1 MRERFETKSKS
12 NLLKEIE
19 DILADASQS
28 ELSSIKESIMNR
40 NSMRTEKTQ
49 IEEPGS
55 TQSTVSTTM
64 LNQNVDRVPSGKT
77 IDSRSKSTFQPRPL
91 INDDEEEAKLSSN
104 QSIAS
109 SKKGGIRLSTP
120 SSTKDQP
127 STQRG
132 KNLDSH
138 GFSSNQS
145 RPLINDDKEEAKLS
159 SNQSIASSEKGG
171 TRLSTPLSM
180 TDQQSTLINGDEEEA
195 QLPSHQGEEA
205 QMSSHQSTKSSDKG
219 EARLSPRQ

>member
-19 DILADASQS
+19 DILADAPQS

-49 IEEPGS
+49 MEELGSTQS

-64 LNQNVDRVPSGKT
+64 LKQNMDL
-77 IDSRSKSTFQPRPL
+77 DPL
-91 INDDEEEAKLSSN
+91 
-104 QSIAS
+104 
-109 SKKGGIRLSTP
+109 
-120 SSTKDQP
+120 
-127 STQRG
+127 G

-145 RPLINDDKEEAKLS
+145 RPLINDDEEEAKLS

-171 TRLSTPLSM
+171 TRLSTPLST
-180 TDQQSTLINGDEEEA
+180 TDQPSTLINGDEEEA
-195 QLPSHQGEEA
+195 QLPSHQ
-205 QMSSHQSTKSSDKG
+205 STKSSDKG
-219 EARLSPRQ
+219 EARLSPQQ

>member
-1 MRERFETKSKS
+1 MREQFETKSKS

-19 DILADASQS
+19 DILADASKS

-49 IEEPGS
+49 MEEPGS

-77 IDSRSKSTFQPRPL
+77 TDSRSKSTFQPRPL
-91 INDDEEEAKLSSN
+91 INGDEEEAQL
-104 QSIAS
+104 
-109 SKKGGIRLSTP
+109 
-120 SSTKDQP
+120 
-127 STQRG
+127 
-132 KNLDSH
+132 
-138 GFSSNQS
+138 SSNQS
-145 RPLINDDKEEAKLS
+145 RPLINDDEEEAKLS

-180 TDQQSTLINGDEEEA
+180 TDQQSTLINGDEEET
-195 QLPSHQGEEA
+195 QLHSRQPNTLINGDEEEA
-205 QMSSHQSTKSSDKG
+205 QMPSHQSTKSSDKG

>member
-28 ELSSIKESIMNR
+28 ELSSIKESIVDR
-40 NSMRTEKTQ
+40 RTSMRTGKTQ
-49 IEEPGS
+49 MEEPGS
-55 TQSTVSTTM
+55 TQSTRSTVSTTM
-64 LNQNVDRVPSGKT
+64 LKQNMDL
-77 IDSRSKSTFQPRPL
+77 DPL
-91 INDDEEEAKLSSN
+91 
-104 QSIAS
+104 
-109 SKKGGIRLSTP
+109 
-120 SSTKDQP
+120 
-127 STQRG
+127 G

-145 RPLINDDKEEAKLS
+145 RPLINDDEEEAKLS

-180 TDQQSTLINGDEEEA
+180 TDQPSTLTNGDEEEA
-195 QLPSHQGEEA
+195 QLPSHQPNTLINGDEEEA
-205 QMSSHQSTKSSDKG
+205 QMPSHQSTKSSEKG
-219 EARLSPRQ
+219 EARLSPQQ

>member
-28 ELSSIKESIMNR
+28 ELSSINESIMNR

-49 IEEPGS
+49 MEEPGS

-109 SKKGGIRLSTP
+109 S
-120 SSTKDQP
+120 
-127 STQRG
+127 
-132 KNLDSH
+132 
-138 GFSSNQS
+138 
-145 RPLINDDKEEAKLS
+145 
-159 SNQSIASSEKGG
+159 EKGG
-171 TRLSTPLSM
+171 TRLSTPMHSH
-180 TDQQSTLINGDEEEA
+180 QPNTLINGDEEEA
-195 QLPSHQGEEA
+195 QTP
-205 QMSSHQSTKSSDKG
+205 SHQSTKSSDKG

>member
-1 MRERFETKSKS
+1 MRERFETKLKS

-49 IEEPGS
+49 MEEPGS

-109 SKKGGIRLSTP
+109 S
-120 SSTKDQP
+120 
-127 STQRG
+127 
-132 KNLDSH
+132 
-138 GFSSNQS
+138 
-145 RPLINDDKEEAKLS
+145 
-159 SNQSIASSEKGG
+159 EKGG
-171 TRLSTPLSM
+171 TPLST
-180 TDQQSTLINGDEEEA
+180 TDQPSTLINGDEEEA
-195 QLPSHQGEEA
+195 QLPSHQ
-205 QMSSHQSTKSSDKG
+205 STKSSDKG
-219 EARLSPRQ
+219 EARLSPQH

>member
-127 STQRG
+127 ST
-132 KNLDSH
+132 
-138 GFSSNQS
+138 
-145 RPLINDDKEEAKLS
+145 LINGDEEETQLHS
-159 SNQSIASSEKGG
+159 HQPN
-171 TRLSTPLSM
+171 
-180 TDQQSTLINGDEEEA
+180 TLINGDEEEA
-195 QLPSHQGEEA
+195 QMP
-205 QMSSHQSTKSSDKG
+205 SHQSTKSSDKG

>member
-1 MRERFETKSKS
+1 MSTSKA
-12 NLLKEIE
+12 NLIKEIE

-49 IEEPGS
+49 MEEPGS

-91 INDDEEEAKLSSN
+91 INDGEEEAKLPSN

-120 SSTKDQP
+120 SSTTDQTKP
-127 STQRG
+127 RG

-145 RPLINDDKEEAKLS
+145 RPLINDDEEEAKLF

-171 TRLSTPLSM
+171 TQLST
-180 TDQQSTLINGDEEEA
+180 TDQPSTLINGDEEEA
-195 QLPSHQGEEA
+195 QMP
-205 QMSSHQSTKSSDKG
+205 SHQSTKSSDKG
-219 EARLSPRQ
+219 EARLFPRQ